1 MTAPALTLQQRC
13 EEMLSELELPTPF
26 DLNVL
31 LAQLSHLRRR
41 PLRLLPL
48 LPGLRDDPSGL
59 WVPLEDEDV
68 VFAEGSVS
76 DWYRD
81 HVILHEVGHML
92 WRHHGTVR
100 DVTEWLG
107 QYGVETSPQTRTEMR
122 CSVRDR
128 DKEREA
134 EMVALLIESRITP
147 RTRTRP
153 GSDSPPAE
161 IAAVLN
167 RLALALGSTAAA
179 AGG

>member
-1 MTAPALTLQQRC
+1 MTAPAQSLQQCC
-13 EEMLSELELPTPF
+13 EQMLSELDLPRQF
-26 DLNVL
+26 DINGL
-31 LAQLSHLRRR
+31 LDQLSRRRRR

-100 DVTEWLG
+100 DVTVWLG
-107 QYGVETSPQTRTEMR
+107 RYGVNTASDTQVEMR
-122 CSVRDR
+122 CSVKDQ

-134 EMVALLIESRITP
+134 EMIALLIESRITA
-147 RTRTRP
+147 RTRVSQMP
-153 GSDSPPAE
+153 VSPPAE
-161 IAAVLN
+161 VAAVLD
-167 RLALALGSTAAA
+167 RLALALGST
-179 AGG
+179 GGGGG